1 MTRPVDLASLC
12 WPAARAGEALEELAR
27 RSGLA
32 VAAPELPAMPASL
45 DCADP
50 QELQRWVDWA
60 ARRLG
65 VEAEALA
72 TPLSGFED
80 LLRHAAPALLYA
92 ADTAQAEVGPERP
105 RALGGLDGAADQS
118 GLGGF
123 YVLLRARGGKLQLIA
138 PDLSLQI
145 VSAASLSEAL
155 CAPLQA
161 PLAAAME
168 HLLNVAEVPPA
179 RRERTRQALL
189 RQHLALQSVCSCWL
203 LRAAPGGSF
212 WSQLRQAR
220 LPRKVL
226 WMLLAFAA
234 VYAAEIAGWGMIGQ
248 ITLNGHLDLGWLAA
262 WALLLFTLIPLRLI
276 GGWLDASFALD
287 MGRMLKTRLLAGIL
301 QMDLDA
307 VRKQGAGQ
315 LLSRVM
321 ESQALESLALN
332 GGMGVLVA
340 VLELGIAAAVLAG
353 GAGGCW
359 HVALLVGWLLL
370 TLALSWR
377 LFQRLRDWTLLRL
390 DLTHALVE
398 RMVGHRTRLAQERPG
413 RRDAQED
420 IAMRD
425 YLDASR
431 AMDTALVPAAAIMPR
446 GWMLVGLLG
455 LLPGFVSGTA
465 SAGALAVALGGMLL
479 ANRALSGI
487 SDGLAALSRAAV
499 AWRQVAELFRAA
511 HPASGR
517 EPFLA
522 AAAKVAP
529 KGTEAPAML
538 AAPEAVDAPVM
549 LSAQEV
555 PLVAV
560 QPGTVT
566 AKTEAATPTS
576 STAAGAA
583 IPCAAPAARRKV
595 VDASQLSFGY
605 GAHPVLQ
612 GLDLAIYSG
621 DQILLE
627 GPSGGGKS
635 TLASL
640 LVGLR
645 QPDSGLL
652 LLGGLDRHTLG
663 ASWQQLATEAPQFHE
678 NHILSGTLAFNLL
691 MGRNWPASTDELQEA
706 QEICEELGLGDLL
719 QRMPSGLMQMV
730 GETGW
735 QLSHGERSRIFLA
748 RALLQKAELTV
759 LDESFAAL
767 DPQTLERCLRC
778 ALQRSKALLVIAH
791 P

>member
-1 MTRPVDLASLC
+1 VSA
-12 WPAARAGEALEELAR
+12 
-27 RSGLA
+27 
-32 VAAPELPAMPASL
+32 
-45 DCADP
+45 
-50 QELQRWVDWA
+50 
-60 ARRLG
+60 
-65 VEAEALA
+65 
-72 TPLSGFED
+72 FED
-80 LLRHAAPALLYA
+80 LLRHAAPALLYSQG
-92 ADTAQAEVGPERP
+92 ADGT
-105 RALGGLDGAADQS
+105 
-118 GLGGF
+118 GGF
-123 YVLLRARGGKLQLIA
+123 YLLLRARGARLHCIA
-138 PDLSLQI
+138 PDLSVHV
-145 VSAASLSEAL
+145 VSVGRLSEAL

-161 PLAAAME
+161 PLADAID
-168 HLLNVAEVPPA
+168 HLLNVAQVPPA
-179 RRERTRQALL
+179 RRAPARQALM
-189 RQHLALQSVCSCWL
+189 RQHLGAQPVCSCWL
-203 LRAAPGGSF
+203 LRAAPGSSF

-220 LPRKVL
+220 MPRKVV
-226 WMLLAFAA
+226 WMLLAFAS
-234 VYAAEIAGWGMIGQ
+234 VYLAEIAGWGMIGQ

-262 WALLLFTLIPLRLI
+262 WALLLLTLIPLRLI

-301 QMDLDA
+301 QMDLDV

-340 VLELGIAAAVLAG
+340 LLELAIAAGVLAG
-353 GAGGCW
+353 GAGGLW
-359 HVALLVGWLLL
+359 HVGLLAAWLLL

-377 LFQRLRDWTLLRL
+377 LFARLRDWTLMRL
-390 DLTHALVE
+390 DMTHALVE

-420 IAMRD
+420 LAMRD

-431 AMDTALVPAAAIMPR
+431 AMDQALVPAAAIMPR
-446 GWMLVGLLG
+446 GWMLLGLLG
-455 LLPGFVSGTA
+455 LLPGFVSGTS
-465 SAGALAVALGGMLL
+465 SAGALAVGLGGMLL
-479 ANRALSGI
+479 ANRALSGV

-499 AWRQVAELFRAA
+499 AWRQVATLFRASRPLIA
-511 HPASGR
+511 R

-522 AAAKVAP
+522 AAGVSVP
-529 KGTEAPAML
+529 RPSS
-538 AAPEAVDAPVM
+538 AA
-549 LSAQEV
+549 Q
-555 PLVAV
+555 
-560 QPGTVT
+560 
-566 AKTEAATPTS
+566 
-576 STAAGAA
+576 
-583 IPCAAPAARRKV
+583 RKLL
-595 VDASQLSFGY
+595 DASQLRFSY
-605 GAHPVLQ
+605 GTHAVLH

-663 ASWQQLATEAPQFHE
+663 ASWQRLATEAPQFHE

-691 MGRNWPASTDELQEA
+691 MGSNWPASTDELHEA
-706 QEICEELGLGDLL
+706 QQICEELGLGDLL

-748 RALLQKAELTV
+748 RALLQNAELTV

-767 DPQTLERCLRC
+767 DPATLELCLRC

>member
-1 MTRPVDLASLC
+1 MTRPPEMEALR
-12 WPAARAGEALEELAR
+12 WPVARAGEALEELAR
-27 RSGLA
+27 RSGLRA
-32 VAAPELPAMPASL
+32 AAPELPAMPAGL

-65 VEAEALA
+65 VEAESMA

-80 LLRHAAPALLYA
+80 LLRNAAPALLYA
-92 ADTAQAEVGPERP
+92 SA
-105 RALGGLDGAADQS
+105 DGAA
-118 GLGGF
+118 GF
-123 YVLLRARGGKLQLIA
+123 YVLLRARGSKLHLIG
-138 PDLSLQI
+138 PDLRVRVISVRLFND
-145 VSAASLSEAL
+145 AM
-155 CAPLQA
+155 CAPLHA

-168 HLLNVAEVPPA
+168 HLLAVAGVPDA

-189 RQHLALQSVCSCWL
+189 RQHLALQQVCACWL
-203 LRAAPGGSF
+203 VRAAPGSSF
-212 WSQLRQAR
+212 WSQLQQAR
-220 LPRKVL
+220 MPRKVS

-234 VYAAEIAGWGMIGQ
+234 VYAAEITGWGLIGQ

-262 WALLLFTLIPLRLI
+262 WALLLFTLVPLRLM

-287 MGRMLKTRLLAGIL
+287 VGRMVKTRLLAGIL
-301 QMDLDA
+301 QMDLDS
-307 VRKQGAGQ
+307 VRRQGAGQ

-340 VLELGIAAAVLAG
+340 VLELGIAAAVLAS
-353 GAGGCW
+353 GAGGRW
-359 HVALLVGWLLL
+359 HVLLLLFWLLL
-370 TLALSWR
+370 TTAFSWR
-377 LFQRLRDWTLLRL
+377 LFQRLRDWTLMRL
-390 DLTHALVE
+390 DMTHALVE

-420 IAMRD
+420 LAMRD

-431 AMDTALVPAAAIMPR
+431 AMDRALVPAAAVMPR

-455 LLPGFVSGTA
+455 LMPGFVSGNA
-465 SAGALAVALGGMLL
+465 SPDALAVALGGMLL

-487 SDGLAALSRAAV
+487 SEGLSALARAAV
-499 AWRQVAELFRAA
+499 AWSQVSELFQASRQVVA
-511 HPASGR
+511 R
-517 EPFLA
+517 EPFLPA
-522 AAAKVAP
+522 RATVAP
-529 KGTEAPAML
+529 VVPS
-538 AAPEAVDAPVM
+538 AAP
-549 LSAQEV
+549 SAH
-555 PLVAV
+555 
-560 QPGTVT
+560 
-566 AKTEAATPTS
+566 
-576 STAAGAA
+576 
-583 IPCAAPAARRKV
+583 RKV
-595 VDASQLSFGY
+595 VDASQLSFSY
-605 GAHPVLQ
+605 GGRQVLH

-691 MGRNWPASTDELQEA
+691 MGRNWPAGNDELKEA
-706 QEICEELGLGDLL
+706 QDICEELGLGNLL

-748 RALLQKAELTV
+748 RALLQNAELTV

-767 DPQTLERCLRC
+767 DPQTLDQCLRC
-778 ALQRSKALLVIAH
+778 ALRRSKALLVIAH